1 MTPPR
6 LQPVTLAGE
15 IVRLEPLAANHAAA
29 LAQAGLHPE
38 LWHLQPEPVQTADDM
53 QRYVDRALAGQS
65 EGQCLPFVIVRQD
78 NGEIIGATRYMDIAL
93 AHKRLEIGG
102 TWLTPASQR
111 SGANTEA
118 KFLLLQHAFETI
130 GIMRIVFKTELS
142 NMQSRQAILRIGGV
156 EEGVFRKHLIAQSG
170 RTRDMIYFAI
180 LDEDWP
186 EVKAR
191 LLMRM
196 RRAAQGRVASGP
208 AA

>member
-1 MTPPR
+1 MTTLR
-6 LQPVTLAGE
+6 LPPVTLAGQV
-15 IVRLEPLAANHAAA
+15 VRLEPLAAGHAAA
-29 LAQAGLHPE
+29 LTQVGLHPE
-38 LWHLQPEPVQTADDM
+38 LWRLQPEPVQTQDDM
-53 QRYVDRALAGQS
+53 QRYVDRALAGQRD
-65 EGQCLPFVIVRQD
+65 GNCLPFVIVRQD
-78 NGEIIGATRYMDIAL
+78 DGQIIGATRYMDIAL

-130 GIMRIVFKTELS
+130 GIMRVVFKTELS

-170 RTRDMIYFAI
+170 RARDMVYFAI

-186 EVKAR
+186 AVKAR
-191 LLMRM
+191 LLTRM
-196 RRAAQGRVASGP
+196 RRAT
-208 AA
+208 

>member
-1 MTPPR
+1 MTSSR

-15 IVRLEPLAANHAAA
+15 VVRLEPLQADHAAA
-29 LAQAGLHPE
+29 LAQVGLHPE
-38 LWHLQPEPVQTADDM
+38 LWRLQPEPVQSQDDM
-53 QRYVDRALAGQS
+53 QRYVDRTLANQRDGN
-65 EGQCLPFVIVRQD
+65 CLPFVIVRQD
-78 NGEIIGATRYMDIAL
+78 DGKIIGATRYMDIAL

-102 TWLTPASQR
+102 TWLTPESQR

-130 GIMRIVFKTELS
+130 GIMRVVFKTELS

-170 RTRDMIYFAI
+170 RARDMVYFAI

-186 EVKAR
+186 AVKAR
-191 LLMRM
+191 LLARM
-196 RRAAQGRVASGP
+196 RRSA
-208 AA
+208 

>member
-1 MTPPR
+1 MTTLR

-15 IVRLEPLAANHAAA
+15 TVRLEPLAASHADA
-29 LAQAGLHPE
+29 LAQTGLHPE
-38 LWHLQPEPVQTADDM
+38 LWRLQPEPVQTLDDM
-53 QRYVDRALAGQS
+53 QRYVDRALAGQRD
-65 EGQCLPFVIVRQD
+65 GNCLPFVIVRQD
-78 NGEIIGATRYMDIAL
+78 NGQVIGATRYMDIAL

-170 RTRDMIYFAI
+170 RARDMVYFAI

-186 EVKAR
+186 AVKAR

-196 RRAAQGRVASGP
+196 RRAG
-208 AA
+208 

>member
-1 MTPPR
+1 MTSPR

-15 IVRLEPLAANHAAA
+15 VVRLEPLTASHAEP
-29 LAQAGLHPE
+29 LAQVGLHPE
-38 LWHLQPEPVQTADDM
+38 LWRLQPEPVQTLDDM
-53 QRYVDRALAGQS
+53 QRYVDRARAGQRD
-65 EGQCLPFVIVRQD
+65 GNCLPFVIVRQD
-78 NGEIIGATRYMDIAL
+78 NGQVIGATRYMDIAL

-170 RTRDMIYFAI
+170 RARDMVYFAI

-186 EVKAR
+186 AVKAR

-196 RRAAQGRVASGP
+196 RRAG
-208 AA
+208 

>member
-1 MTPPR
+1 MTVPR

-15 IVRLEPLAANHAAA
+15 VVRLEPLAAGHAAP
-29 LAQAGLHPE
+29 LAQVGLHPE
-38 LWHLQPEPVQTADDM
+38 LWKLQPEPVQTLDDM
-53 QRYVDRALAGQS
+53 QRYVDRALAAQR
-65 EGQCLPFVIVRQD
+65 EGHCLPFVIVRQED
-78 NGEIIGATRYMDIAL
+78 DQIIGATRYMDVAL

-102 TWLTPASQR
+102 TWLTPSSQR

-130 GIMRIVFKTELS
+130 GIIRVVFKTELS

-170 RTRDMIYFAI
+170 RARDMIYFAI

-186 EVKAR
+186 TVKAR
-191 LLMRM
+191 LLTRL
-196 RRAAQGRVASGP
+196 RRVA
-208 AA
+208 

>member
-1 MTPPR
+1 MTTLR
-6 LQPVTLAGE
+6 LPPVTLAGQV
-15 IVRLEPLAANHAAA
+15 VRLEPLAAGHAAA
-29 LAQAGLHPE
+29 LTQVGLHPE
-38 LWHLQPEPVQTADDM
+38 LWRLQPEPVQTQDDM
-53 QRYVDRALAGQS
+53 QRYVDRALAGQRD
-65 EGQCLPFVIVRQD
+65 GNCLPFVIVRQD
-78 NGEIIGATRYMDIAL
+78 DGQIIGATRYMDIAL

-130 GIMRIVFKTELS
+130 GIMRVVFKTELS

-170 RTRDMIYFAI
+170 RARDMVYFAI

-186 EVKAR
+186 AVKAR
-191 LLMRM
+191 LLTRM
-196 RRAAQGRVASGP
+196 RRAA
-208 AA
+208 

>member
-1 MTPPR
+1 MTSPR

-15 IVRLEPLAANHAAA
+15 VVRLEPLTASHAEP
-29 LAQAGLHPE
+29 LAQVGLHPE
-38 LWHLQPEPVQTADDM
+38 LWRLQPEPVQTLDDM
-53 QRYVDRALAGQS
+53 QRYVDRALAGQRD
-65 EGQCLPFVIVRQD
+65 GNCLPFVIVRQD
-78 NGEIIGATRYMDIAL
+78 NGQVIGATRYMDIAL

-130 GIMRIVFKTELS
+130 GIIRIVFKTELS

-170 RTRDMIYFAI
+170 RARDMVYFAI

-186 EVKAR
+186 AVKAR

-196 RRAAQGRVASGP
+196 RRAG
-208 AA
+208 

>member
-1 MTPPR
+1 MAPPR
-6 LQPVTLAGE
+6 LPPVTLAGE
-15 IVRLEPLAANHAAA
+15 VVRLEPLTASHAEP
-29 LAQAGLHPE
+29 LAQVGLHPE
-38 LWHLQPEPVQTADDM
+38 LWRLQPEPVQTLDDM
-53 QRYVDRALAGQS
+53 QRYVDRALAGQRD
-65 EGQCLPFVIVRQD
+65 GNCLPFVIVRQD
-78 NGEIIGATRYMDIAL
+78 NDQVIGATRYMDIAL

-130 GIMRIVFKTELS
+130 GIMRVVFKTELS

-170 RTRDMIYFAI
+170 RARDMVYFAI

-186 EVKAR
+186 AVKAR

-196 RRAAQGRVASGP
+196 RRAG
-208 AA
+208 